1 MSSSEEKESPNAT
14 KNDNLRS
21 WNTEEVEKLI
31 IHFFNHREVLVKEVR
46 EKNEKIFLNKLA
58 GDLTS
63 ADFKPSAKQIRGKFR
78 TIFLN
83 AKPGTEK
90 NKTKAGLSYEPPFK
104 KGVFKYVRVFDNEH
118 LF

>member
-1 MSSSEEKESPNAT
+1 M
-14 KNDNLRS
+14 
-21 WNTEEVEKLI
+21 
-31 IHFFNHREVLVKEVR
+31 VKEVR